1 MIGKSIHAYIGIHI
15 AIGFLR
21 AIAPASFAYIFA
33 CIILRTS
40 VFSPWL
46 SLIAVPEALFY
57 LFGYLPRR
65 SKIIRPPLHAPERLT
80 KEQRERMFLNCTQN
94 PANLPQWFL
103 SSDSS
108 AIKRENV
115 IDWLL
120 WAFFE
125 VKAEDVEKEELV
137 EWSDEMNSYVEA
149 LEKVVGHSFPPGRN
163 GEVKSMRLSFDPVV
177 TLHRPL
183 TWYITVEFV
192 DMFTACNLV
201 AIGLKHYAPTRWF
214 QEFPSRPWTILS
226 RKSVTPEI
234 PYWFRP
240 HRSTNKK
247 PIIFIHGIGIG
258 LFPYIPFLREL
269 DPEVGILLIE
279 ILPVST
285 RMTSMPVLP
294 RPVMLDTFYTI
305 TSSLNISEAI
315 LVSHSYGTVVAG
327 HIMRSQQLARREES
341 PAPTKITAYCFVDPI
356 PFLLYFPDI
365 IFNFLYRTPSSA
377 NEWLLWYFASRDAD
391 VGRTLGRHFF
401 WMENVVF
408 KEDLEGETVGVVLS
422 GEDQVV
428 PAKHVWTYLTGEE
441 ADDES
446 HRWVS
451 ENSKLEVLYYP
462 SADHATIFDRK
473 KTRSRLLE
481 IIDRLSRGPV
491 E

>member
-1 MIGKSIHAYIGIHI
+1 MTDMSIPAYIGIHI
-15 AIGFLR
+15 AIGLLR
-21 AIAPASFAYIFA
+21 AIAPASFRLHLRLHNIAQLLVLSMD
-33 CIILRTS
+33 IL
-40 VFSPWL
+40 L
-46 SLIAVPEALFY
+46 AVPEALFY
-57 LFGYLPRR
+57 LFGYLPRQ

-80 KEQRERMFLNCTQN
+80 KEERERMFLNCTQN

-137 EWSDEMNSYVEA
+137 EWSDEINSYVEA

-163 GEVKSMRLSFDPVV
+163 NEVKSMRLSFDPVV

-183 TWYITVEFV
+183 IWYIIVGFL
-192 DMFTACNLV
+192 DMFTACNFAV
-201 AIGLKHYAPTRWF
+201 TGLKHYAPTRWF

-226 RKSVTPEI
+226 RKSVTPEV

-240 HRSTNKK
+240 HRSTTKK

-258 LFPYIPFLREL
+258 LFPYIPFMREL

-315 LVSHSYGTVVAG
+315 LISHSYGTVVAG
-327 HIMRSQQLARREES
+327 HIMRSQQLARREKL
-341 PAPTKITAYCFVDPI
+341 PPLPTKITAYCFVDPI
-356 PFLLYFPDI
+356 PFPYISLTSHSIFSLPDTEQCQRMAVW
-365 IFNFLYRTPSSA
+365 F
-377 NEWLLWYFASRDAD
+377 FASRDAD

-401 WMENVVF
+401 WMENVLF
-408 KEDLEGETVGVVLS
+408 KEDLEGETVGVI
-422 GEDQVV
+422 V

-446 HRWVS
+446 HRWIS
-451 ENSKLEVLYYP
+451 ESSMLEVLYYP

-473 KTRSRLLE
+473 RTRSRLLE
-481 IIDRLSRGPV
+481 IIDRLSSGPV